1 MVVVGASGSGKSTL
15 ISLVER
21 FYDANSGCVLVDAIE
36 IQNYN
41 LNWLRQQIGLVSQE
55 PVLFN
60 DTIRANIG
68 FGKQGGDITEHEI
81 ISAAKLA
88 NAHNFIAALPN
99 GYETLVGNLGVQ
111 MSGGQKQRIAIARA
125 MVKNPK
131 IWLLDEAT
139 SALDAESENA
149 VQDTLNQVMLGK
161 TTMVVT
167 HKLSSIRAT
176 DIIAVLKDGMIIE
189 RGTHDEL
196 IQIRNGAYTSLIA
209 YDSNHH
215 QNTH

>member
-81 ISAAKLA
+81 ILAAKLA

-139 SALDAESENA
+139 SALD
-149 VQDTLNQVMLGK
+149 QVMLGK

-176 DIIAVLKDGMIIE
+176 YIIVVLKDGMIIE

-196 IQIRNGAYTSLIA
+196 IQIRNGVYTPLIA

-215 QNTH
+215 QNTQ

>member
-81 ISAAKLA
+81 ILAAKLA

-139 SALDAESENA
+139 SALD
-149 VQDTLNQVMLGK
+149 QVMLGK

-176 DIIAVLKDGMIIE
+176 YIIAVLKDGMIIE

-215 QNTH
+215 QNTQ